1 MPYVGFP
8 MIYESPPWIFAAQIY
23 FHWYIC
29 LAPPTHWF
37 MRCILPDW
45 WTCLLKGETNHKCK
59 LLNISKDHFQNS
71 LQIRFVQIEKYV
83 CPAPLHVSKGHLQNT
98 DTGRNLFPRG
108 CQQKHGSDPLQGP
121 ENNRWWRTHGKSP
134 SRQQTNLL
142 FCCSPQPRRAARW
155 TLYGSGSTDRG
166 GTISP
171 SLPSFGEFNLL
182 FQFHSLPFYIVFVD
196 LRQRYNAKNKQR
208 LGFNTHWHPSD
219 NQNAGTKDQINKRY
233 ILLISDGDQTR
244 WSVVP
249 PKSIVP
255 FPLCSHFLSLLFNTL
270 SNHPLH
276 HTLLVR
282 THFRKLKAN
291 QIQRKIIGRLS
302 YLNTSQS
309 SGKLISLKCSFSI

>member
-1 MPYVGFP
+1 MTANCLQQKRAQILTICYLKVTSGGGRSGQMPYVGFP

-45 WTCLLKGETNHKCK
+45 WTYLLKGETNHKCK

-83 CPAPLHVSKGHLQNT
+83 CPAREQRPLAEYWYWAELISERLPASSMVQIHYRDLRIIGDDGHM
-98 DTGRNLFPRG
+98 GNLRLDN
-108 CQQKHGSDPLQGP
+108 KL
-121 ENNRWWRTHGKSP
+121 T
-134 SRQQTNLL
+134 
-142 FCCSPQPRRAARW
+142 FCSSPQPRRAARW

-171 SLPSFGEFNLL
+171 SLPSSGEFNFL
-182 FQFHSLPFYIVFVD
+182 FHFHSSPFYIVFVD

-219 NQNAGTKDQINKRY
+219 NQNAGTKDQIYKHH

-249 PKSIVP
+249 
-255 FPLCSHFLSLLFNTL
+255 
-270 SNHPLH
+270 
-276 HTLLVR
+276 
-282 THFRKLKAN
+282 
-291 QIQRKIIGRLS
+291 
-302 YLNTSQS
+302 
-309 SGKLISLKCSFSI
+309 

>member
-1 MPYVGFP
+1 MTANCLQQKRAQILTICYLKVTSGGGRSGQMPYVGFP

-83 CPAPLHVSKGHLQNT
+83 CPTPLHVSKGHLQNT

-108 CQQKHGSDPLQGP
+108 CQQQHGSDPLQGP

-142 FCCSPQPRRAARW
+142 FFSPATTGGPMNSLRKWLYRPRR
-155 TLYGSGSTDRG
+155 D
-166 GTISP
+166 
-171 SLPSFGEFNLL
+171 
-182 FQFHSLPFYIVFVD
+182 D
-196 LRQRYNAKNKQR
+196 K
-208 LGFNTHWHPSD
+208 
-219 NQNAGTKDQINKRY
+219 
-233 ILLISDGDQTR
+233 
-244 WSVVP
+244 
-249 PKSIVP
+249 
-255 FPLCSHFLSLLFNTL
+255 SLLAKFWW
-270 SNHPLH
+270 
-276 HTLLVR
+276 V
-282 THFRKLKAN
+282 
-291 QIQRKIIGRLS
+291 
-302 YLNTSQS
+302 QS
-309 SGKLISLKCSFSI
+309 SSIFIHIHP